1 MFGYIIAGQLPNTNF
16 ERVSETEFLSNLTVS
31 SQQILCDVPD
41 RKERPV
47 KSYKNINKELTF
59 KQANS

>member
-41 RKERPV
+41 RKERHV
-47 KSYKNINKELTF
+47 ESY
-59 KQANS
+59 